1 MAKKKDKVE
10 SLVAQ
15 LIRSELEGQLTKMVR
30 KAKKQATRETEK
42 LHETLRLEYHKKEGF
57 VEAEYQEVK
66 PEEDE
71 DSELEAS
78 QGREKIDG

>member
-1 MAKKKDKVE
+1 MAKKKTEKLIE
-10 SLVAQ
+10 Q
-15 LIRSELEGQLTKMVR
+15 LIRNELEVQLTRMVR
-30 KAKKQATRETEK
+30 KSKRRAVREAEK
-42 LHETLRLEYHKKEGF
+42 LNETLRLEYHKKEGF

-66 PEEDE
+66 PEEEE